1 MVDTTHVVI
10 FSIFAGFIFIHPY
23 LATLGHTPTAH
34 IKAIFTGVEEIEEE
48 PSITGAGET
57 SIAGEGEN
65 RAPKEST
72 GGISPDR

>member
-1 MVDTTHVVI
+1 M
-10 FSIFAGFIFIHPY
+10 
-23 LATLGHTPTAH
+23 
-34 IKAIFTGVEEIEEE
+34 FTGFEEIEEE